1 MLNYT
6 PSQLT
11 ENKIL
16 LEEFLRIRDY
26 LEANPLYKVYYAGT
40 NYVADVL
47 TYAMTTITLKE
58 GEKLGVG
65 DVVLFANAYYA
76 KVEDV
81 SEDVTTFT
89 VSQGV
94 NIRGPQGETGATG
107 ATGPQGATG
116 ATGAQGPQGE
126 AGPAGNDGHSTFV
139 AFVNETLSNGMLI
152 DITPKANENM
162 KVGDSVILISQ
173 YVSQQQVYTQM
184 AIGLVRAIISDT
196 KVRVAC
202 SNVISTKGAPGP
214 QGEAGNAMYIYNG
227 LLDAS
232 VANVQVSQITI
243 PTGRTL
249 QVEDILISSYESSVG
264 AMAQVAA
271 IADGVATVD
280 FIGQIS
286 AGGGGGISDVKV
298 NGTSVVTDGVANI
311 PAASET
317 ANGVVTTGTQTFKGE
332 KTIEASN
339 NSVPTLTLKPI
350 MPSKG
355 RAGSSIVL
363 GNISTAGALYNF
375 KVGATGLNSMTFK
388 HDTSYSQAQFTF
400 SNYNGIPF
408 TIVLNDN
415 VTTFGKVNCGSVSEQ
430 LYLNSKGGYNA
441 VPTTNGTIMSTPST
455 WSSGTS
461 GSVTLTESGTYQIY
475 MNDGKNNINFGLV
488 YFDGSTDTYAQ
499 TPMTSHNEGFMLS
512 IEGSAGNNPST
523 LHIYGIDNVGHTQTE
538 VNYTVYYRKVGI

>member
-11 ENKIL
+11 DNNTL

-40 NYVADVL
+40 NYVAGVL
-47 TYAMTTITLKE
+47 SYAMSYVTLKE

-65 DVVLFANAYYA
+65 DVVLFSNAYYA

-94 NIRGPQGETGATG
+94 DIRGPQGATG

-116 ATGAQGPQGE
+116 ATGPQGPQGPQGE

-139 AFVNETLSNGMLI
+139 AFVNETISNGMLI

-202 SNVISTKGAPGP
+202 ANVISTKGAQGP
-214 QGEAGNAMYIYNG
+214 QGEAGNAMYIYGG
-227 LLDAS
+227 LLDSS
-232 VANVQVSQITI
+232 VSNVQVSQITI

-249 QVEDILISSYESSVG
+249 QAEDILISSYEGSVG
-264 AMAQVAA
+264 AMAQVVS

-280 FIGQIS
+280 FIGQIP
-286 AGGGGGISDVKV
+286 AGGGTTLNRYIAHGNARLMSKIIFNAKSIISF
-298 NGTSVVTDGVANI
+298 T
-311 PAASET
+311 
-317 ANGVVTTGTQTFKGE
+317 
-332 KTIEASN
+332 
-339 NSVPTLTLKPI
+339 
-350 MPSKG
+350 
-355 RAGSSIVL
+355 
-363 GNISTAGALYNF
+363 NISYSIPLSIGIRED
-375 KVGATGLNSMTFK
+375 GPLNI
-388 HDTSYSQAQFTF
+388 Y
-400 SNYNGIPF
+400 
-408 TIVLNDN
+408 
-415 VTTFGKVNCGSVSEQ
+415 CGG
-430 LYLNSKGGYNA
+430 NS
-441 VPTTNGTIMSTPST
+441 TNGSTVLSAAFRIVVDGTKENPTGASVDQNRLVEIKSDGTINA
-455 WSSGTS
+455 
-461 GSVTLTESGTYQIY
+461 SVYSPLSNDYYIQYENDVEITL
-475 MNDGKNNINFGLV
+475 
-488 YFDGSTDTYAQ
+488 
-499 TPMTSHNEGFMLS
+499 
-512 IEGSAGNNPST
+512 
-523 LHIYGIDNVGHTQTE
+523 
-538 VNYTVYYRKVGI
+538 

>member
-11 ENKIL
+11 DNNTL

-40 NYVADVL
+40 NYVAGVL
-47 TYAMTTITLKE
+47 SYAMSSITLKE

-65 DVVLFANAYYA
+65 DVVLFSNAYYA

-94 NIRGPQGETGATG
+94 NIRGPQGATGATG
-107 ATGPQGATG
+107 PQGPQGATG

-139 AFVNETLSNGMLI
+139 AFVNETLSNGMMI
-152 DITPKANENM
+152 DITPNANENM
-162 KVGDSVILISQ
+162 KVGDSVILVSQ
-173 YVSQQQVYTQM
+173 YVFQQQVYTQM

-202 SNVISTKGAPGP
+202 SDVISTKGSQGP
-214 QGEAGNAMYIYNG
+214 QGEAGNAMYIYGG
-227 LLDAS
+227 LLDSS
-232 VANVQVSQITI
+232 VSNVQVAQITI

-249 QVEDILISSYESSVG
+249 QAEDILISSYASSVG
-264 AMAQVAA
+264 AMAQVVA

-280 FIGQIS
+280 FIGKIS

-311 PAASET
+311 PPASKT
-317 ANGVVTTGTQTFKGE
+317 VNGIVTTGTQTLTGH
-332 KTIEASN
+332 KTIEYNKGSLTFASN
-339 NSVPTLTLKPI
+339 TSSEYAKLSYDHGFRISGPYSNNPPKLCIGALNSPAETIL
-350 MPSKG
+350 SKEG
-355 RAGSSIVL
+355 LEFKLYDKSVAIKFLPYGSSSYKAITIPSD
-363 GNISTAGALYNF
+363 N
-375 KVGATGLNSMTFK
+375 TGTMMV
-388 HDTSYSQAQFTF
+388 A
-400 SNYNGIPF
+400 
-408 TIVLNDN
+408 
-415 VTTFGKVNCGSVSEQ
+415 
-430 LYLNSKGGYNA
+430 
-441 VPTTNGTIMSTPST
+441 PST

-461 GSVTLTESGTYQIY
+461 GSVTLTNSGTYQIY
-475 MNDGKNNINFGLV
+475 MNDGKNNKNFGVV
-488 YFDGSTDTYAQ
+488 YYDGSTETSTQVVMDNADTGYFAIIVNGVI
-499 TPMTSHNEGFMLS
+499 TAYDVNFV
-512 IEGSAGNNPST
+512 GNT
-523 LHIYGIDNVGHTQTE
+523 
-538 VNYTVYYRKVGI
+538 YTANTNTIYYRRIGI

>member
-11 ENKIL
+11 ENKTL

-40 NYVADVL
+40 NYVAGVL

-94 NIRGPQGETGATG
+94 NIRGPQGTTGATG
-107 ATGPQGATG
+107 PQGPQGATG

-126 AGPAGNDGHSTFV
+126 TGPAGNDGHSTFV
-139 AFVNETLSNGMLI
+139 AFVNEILNEGMI

-162 KVGDSVILISQ
+162 KVGDSVILLSQ
-173 YVSQQQVYTQM
+173 YVFQQQVYTQM

-196 KVRVAC
+196 KVRVEC
-202 SNVISTKGAPGP
+202 SNVISTKGAQGP

-227 LLDAS
+227 LVDAS
-232 VANVQVSQITI
+232 VVDVQVAQITI

-249 QVEDILISSYESSVG
+249 QAEDILISSYESSVG
-264 AMAQVAA
+264 AMAQVVS

-286 AGGGGGISDVKV
+286 AGGSGGTTLNRYELSIDVSSLRSRSSLLYKIYTEAKGRVSICTYSSKSSVGSFNYTEYTPYKISDKGVRLFNIDSQQGSMYIWAGSV
-298 NGTSVVTDGVANI
+298 NYGSCKYDYATIAQDKTISNAGTSDW
-311 PAASET
+311 S
-317 ANGVVTTGTQTFKGE
+317 
-332 KTIEASN
+332 
-339 NSVPTLTLKPI
+339 
-350 MPSKG
+350 
-355 RAGSSIVL
+355 
-363 GNISTAGALYNF
+363 
-375 KVGATGLNSMTFK
+375 
-388 HDTSYSQAQFTF
+388 
-400 SNYNGIPF
+400 
-408 TIVLNDN
+408 
-415 VTTFGKVNCGSVSEQ
+415 
-430 LYLNSKGGYNA
+430 
-441 VPTTNGTIMSTPST
+441 GTIK
-455 WSSGTS
+455 
-461 GSVTLTESGTYQIY
+461 VIY
-475 MNDGKNNINFGLV
+475 FND
-488 YFDGSTDTYAQ
+488 
-499 TPMTSHNEGFMLS
+499 
-512 IEGSAGNNPST
+512 IEIT
-523 LHIYGIDNVGHTQTE
+523 
-538 VNYTVYYRKVGI
+538 

>member
-11 ENKIL
+11 ENKTL

-40 NYVADVL
+40 NYVAGVL

-94 NIRGPQGETGATG
+94 NIRGPQGATGATG
-107 ATGPQGATG
+107 PQGPQGATG

-126 AGPAGNDGHSTFV
+126 TGPAGNDGHSTFV
-139 AFVNETLSNGMLI
+139 AFVNETLSDGMLI

-162 KVGDSVILISQ
+162 KVGDSVILESQ
-173 YVSQQQVYTQM
+173 YVFQQQVYTQM

-202 SNVISTKGAPGP
+202 SNVISTKGAQGP
-214 QGEAGNAMYIYNG
+214 QGEAGNAMYIYGG
-227 LLDAS
+227 LLNSTVTD
-232 VANVQVSQITI
+232 VQVSQITI

-249 QVEDILISSYESSVG
+249 QAEDILISSYESSIG
-264 AMAQVAA
+264 AMAQVVA

-286 AGGGGGISDVKV
+286 AGGSGGTTLNKYTYSNTTIASADSSTIFKRIVKIITQAKGKISIRFHKQNSTSIRDEYNTFFTIKEDTDTKKSILLTAISLTTSMTVYQYYLILENNQGTLLASYRVQCYNSNNVATLSYSDVTTLLPFEIIYY
-298 NGTSVVTDGVANI
+298 NDTEI
-311 PAASET
+311 T
-317 ANGVVTTGTQTFKGE
+317 A
-332 KTIEASN
+332 
-339 NSVPTLTLKPI
+339 
-350 MPSKG
+350 
-355 RAGSSIVL
+355 
-363 GNISTAGALYNF
+363 
-375 KVGATGLNSMTFK
+375 
-388 HDTSYSQAQFTF
+388 
-400 SNYNGIPF
+400 
-408 TIVLNDN
+408 
-415 VTTFGKVNCGSVSEQ
+415 
-430 LYLNSKGGYNA
+430 
-441 VPTTNGTIMSTPST
+441 
-455 WSSGTS
+455 
-461 GSVTLTESGTYQIY
+461 
-475 MNDGKNNINFGLV
+475 
-488 YFDGSTDTYAQ
+488 
-499 TPMTSHNEGFMLS
+499 
-512 IEGSAGNNPST
+512 
-523 LHIYGIDNVGHTQTE
+523 
-538 VNYTVYYRKVGI
+538 

>member
-11 ENKIL
+11 ENKTL

-40 NYVADVL
+40 NYVAGVSS
-47 TYAMTTITLKE
+47 YAMNVVTLKE

-94 NIRGPQGETGATG
+94 NIRGPQGATG
-107 ATGPQGATG
+107 ATGPQGPIGPTG

-139 AFVNETLSNGMLI
+139 SFVNETLSNGMLI

-173 YVSQQQVYTQM
+173 YVFQQQVYTQM

-202 SNVISTKGAPGP
+202 SNVISTKGAQGP

-232 VANVQVSQITI
+232 VTDVQVAQITI

-264 AMAQVAA
+264 AMAQVVA

-286 AGGGGGISDVKV
+286 AGGGGTTLNKYTVTTKSATLVNKIINTAKSV
-298 NGTSVVTDGVANI
+298 NGCSLYV
-311 PAASET
+311 
-317 ANGVVTTGTQTFKGE
+317 NGYYIQMFRSNPPCIGYFYSS
-332 KTIEASN
+332 KTIN
-339 NSVPTLTLKPI
+339 
-350 MPSKG
+350 
-355 RAGSSIVL
+355 GSLHIIQYL
-363 GNISTAGALYNF
+363 IRWNETGA
-375 KVGATGLNSMTFK
+375 K
-388 HDTSYSQAQFTF
+388 HQYAID
-400 SNYNGIPF
+400 
-408 TIVLNDN
+408 L
-415 VTTFGKVNCGSVSEQ
+415 
-430 LYLNSKGGYNA
+430 
-441 VPTTNGTIMSTPST
+441 TTNTNLG
-455 WSSGTS
+455 
-461 GSVTLTESGTYQIY
+461 
-475 MNDGKNNINFGLV
+475 
-488 YFDGSTDTYAQ
+488 
-499 TPMTSHNEGFMLS
+499 
-512 IEGSAGNNPST
+512 
-523 LHIYGIDNVGHTQTE
+523 E
-538 VNYTVYYRKVGI
+538 VNDLTIDYCYILYYNDTEIT

>member
-11 ENKIL
+11 ENKTL

-40 NYVADVL
+40 NYVAGVSS
-47 TYAMTTITLKE
+47 YAMNVVTLKE

-65 DVVLFANAYYA
+65 DVVLFSNAYYA

-94 NIRGPQGETGATG
+94 DIRGPQGATG
-107 ATGPQGATG
+107 ATGPQGATGATG

-173 YVSQQQVYTQM
+173 YVFQQQVYTQM
-184 AIGLVRAIISDT
+184 AIGLARAIISDT

-202 SNVISTKGAPGP
+202 SNVISTKGAQGP

-227 LLDAS
+227 LLDTS
-232 VANVQVSQITI
+232 VTDVQVAQITI

-249 QVEDILISSYESSVG
+249 QAEDILISSYESSVG
-264 AMAQVAA
+264 ALAQVVA
-271 IADGVATVD
+271 IAEGVATVN

-286 AGGGGGISDVKV
+286 AGGGGSTTL
-298 NGTSVVTDGVANI
+298 NSYTFNI
-311 PAASET
+311 PITSLNNT
-317 ANGVVTTGTQTFKGE
+317 
-332 KTIEASN
+332 SN
-339 NSVPTLTLKPI
+339 VRRFIHILVGAKKILVIRLSRPAPVYDSDLVPTFI
-350 MPSKG
+350 QGSPS
-355 RAGSSIVL
+355 
-363 GNISTAGALYNF
+363 STDYMYAHCEFTRVETSAIRNTFIRL
-375 KVGATGLNSMTFK
+375 ATNESPR
-388 HDTSYSQAQFTF
+388 Y
-400 SNYNGIPF
+400 
-408 TIVLNDN
+408 
-415 VTTFGKVNCGSVSEQ
+415 
-430 LYLNSKGGYNA
+430 
-441 VPTTNGTIMSTPST
+441 
-455 WSSGTS
+455 
-461 GSVTLTESGTYQIY
+461 TLTEKLFS
-475 MNDGKNNINFGLV
+475 
-488 YFDGSTDTYAQ
+488 DGSFTSSGITDAKA
-499 TPMTSHNEGFMLS
+499 LKV
-512 IEGSAGNNPST
+512 
-523 LHIYGIDNVGHTQTE
+523 IYLNDVEITE
-538 VNYTVYYRKVGI
+538 

>member
-11 ENKIL
+11 ENKTL

-40 NYVADVL
+40 NYVDGVL
-47 TYAMTTITLKE
+47 SYAMVTITLKE

-65 DVVLFANAYYA
+65 DVVLFSNAYYA

-94 NIRGPQGETGATG
+94 NIRGPQGATGATG

-126 AGPAGNDGHSTFV
+126 TGPAGNDGHSTFV
-139 AFVNETLSNGMLI
+139 AFVNEILNEGMI

-162 KVGDSVILISQ
+162 KVGDSVILVSQ
-173 YVSQQQVYTQM
+173 YVFQQQEYTQM

-202 SNVISTKGAPGP
+202 SNVISTKGAQGP
-214 QGEAGNAMYIYNG
+214 QGEAGNAMYIYGG

-232 VANVQVSQITI
+232 VVDVQVAQITI

-249 QVEDILISSYESSVG
+249 QAEDILISSYESSIG

-286 AGGGGGISDVKV
+286 AGGSD
-298 NGTSVVTDGVANI
+298 GTTLNKYVYAN
-311 PAASET
+311 
-317 ANGVVTTGTQTFKGE
+317 TTRVPSTPDNAIFKRIINILTEAKGE
-332 KTIEASN
+332 ISILFHIVNNTSPDAQFVGSYCIQKNTDTTKQVVITAIQATPSIRILQYNLQASSTSAVGSFNSSYDTSIYN
-339 NSVPTLTLKPI
+339 NS
-350 MPSKG
+350 
-355 RAGSSIVL
+355 
-363 GNISTAGALYNF
+363 GN
-375 KVGATGLNSMTFK
+375 VGGLF
-388 HDTSYSQAQFTF
+388 
-400 SNYNGIPF
+400 
-408 TIVLNDN
+408 
-415 VTTFGKVNCGSVSEQ
+415 
-430 LYLNSKGGYNA
+430 
-441 VPTTNGTIMSTPST
+441 
-455 WSSGTS
+455 
-461 GSVTLTESGTYQIY
+461 
-475 MNDGKNNINFGLV
+475 
-488 YFDGSTDTYAQ
+488 GSTSMLEPFEITYYNDTEI
-499 TPMTSHNEGFMLS
+499 T
-512 IEGSAGNNPST
+512 
-523 LHIYGIDNVGHTQTE
+523 
-538 VNYTVYYRKVGI
+538 

>member
-11 ENKIL
+11 ENKTL

-40 NYVADVL
+40 NYVAGVL

-94 NIRGPQGETGATG
+94 NIRGPQGATGATG
-107 ATGPQGATG
+107 PQGPQGATG

-126 AGPAGNDGHSTFV
+126 TGPAGNDGHSTFV
-139 AFVNETLSNGMLI
+139 AFVNEILNEGMI

-173 YVSQQQVYTQM
+173 YVFQQQVYTQM

-202 SNVISTKGAPGP
+202 SNVISTKGAQGP
-214 QGEAGNAMYIYNG
+214 QGEAGNATYIYGG
-227 LLDAS
+227 LLNSTVTD
-232 VANVQVSQITI
+232 VQVSQITI

-249 QVEDILISSYESSVG
+249 QAEDILISSYESSIG
-264 AMAQVAA
+264 AMAQVVA
-271 IADGVATVD
+271 IANGIATVD

-286 AGGGGGISDVKV
+286 AGGGGTTLNKYTYTTSDSTSSYARFFNIVKNAKIIHYIQDIDYTPVNFSFETSTIMRLYRMKLAYAGGDNPSMTGQFIRHSISK
-298 NGTSVVTDGVANI
+298 NTGKG
-311 PAASET
+311 ASEVLKIV
-317 ANGVVTTGTQTFKGE
+317 N
-332 KTIEASN
+332 
-339 NSVPTLTLKPI
+339 TLTGGTNVI
-350 MPSKG
+350 
-355 RAGSSIVL
+355 SS
-363 GNISTAGALYNF
+363 
-375 KVGATGLNSMTFK
+375 TGP
-388 HDTSYSQAQFTF
+388 Q
-400 SNYNGIPF
+400 
-408 TIVLNDN
+408 
-415 VTTFGKVNCGSVSEQ
+415 
-430 LYLNSKGGYNA
+430 
-441 VPTTNGTIMSTPST
+441 TPSA
-455 WSSGTS
+455 
-461 GSVTLTESGTYQIY
+461 YY
-475 MNDGKNNINFGLV
+475 K
-488 YFDGSTDTYAQ
+488 
-499 TPMTSHNEGFMLS
+499 
-512 IEGSAGNNPST
+512 
-523 LHIYGIDNVGHTQTE
+523 
-538 VNYTVYYRKVGI
+538 YTVVYYNDTEITA

>member
-11 ENKIL
+11 ENKTL

-40 NYVADVL
+40 NYVAGVL

-81 SEDVTTFT
+81 SENETTFT

-94 NIRGPQGETGATG
+94 NIRGPQGATG
-107 ATGPQGATG
+107 ATGPQGPQGPQG

-139 AFVNETLSNGMLI
+139 AFVNEILNEGMI

-173 YVSQQQVYTQM
+173 YVFQQQVYTQM

-202 SNVISTKGAPGP
+202 SNVISTKGAQGP
-214 QGEAGNAMYIYNG
+214 QGEAGNAMYIYGG
-227 LLDAS
+227 LLDVS
-232 VANVQVSQITI
+232 VTDVQVSQITI

-249 QVEDILISSYESSVG
+249 QAEDILISSYESSVG
-264 AMAQVAA
+264 AMAQVVA
-271 IADGVATVD
+271 ISDGVATVD

-286 AGGGGGISDVKV
+286 AGGGGTTLNKYTTTLDVSVSSNRDTLYRILKNAKKISYIR
-298 NGTSVVTDGVANI
+298 NTYSSVPVSFALNTNN
-311 PAASET
+311 T
-317 ANGVVTTGTQTFKGE
+317 AYVYLSWCFIDSTVGLNNCAFQYNFN
-332 KTIEASN
+332 SSFLDN
-339 NSVPTLTLKPI
+339 NSSRI
-350 MPSKG
+350 
-355 RAGSSIVL
+355 
-363 GNISTAGALYNF
+363 
-375 KVGATGLNSMTFK
+375 AT
-388 HDTSYSQAQFTF
+388 
-400 SNYNGIPF
+400 
-408 TIVLNDN
+408 
-415 VTTFGKVNCGSVSEQ
+415 TT
-430 LYLNSKGGYNA
+430 
-441 VPTTNGTIMSTPST
+441 T
-455 WSSGTS
+455 
-461 GSVTLTESGTYQIY
+461 
-475 MNDGKNNINFGLV
+475 
-488 YFDGSTDTYAQ
+488 DGSTITVSKNFSN
-499 TPMTSHNEGFMLS
+499 TSLNGF
-512 IEGSAGNNPST
+512 IVAYENDKEIT
-523 LHIYGIDNVGHTQTE
+523 
-538 VNYTVYYRKVGI
+538 

>member
-11 ENKIL
+11 ENKTL

-40 NYVADVL
+40 NYVAGVL
-47 TYAMTTITLKE
+47 TYAMATITLKE

-65 DVVLFANAYYA
+65 DVVLFSNAYYA

-89 VSQGV
+89 VSEGV
-94 NIRGPQGETGATG
+94 NIRGPQGATG
-107 ATGPQGATG
+107 ATGPQGPIGPTG

-162 KVGDSVILISQ
+162 KVGDSVILTSQ
-173 YVSQQQVYTQM
+173 YVFQQQVYTQM

-202 SNVISTKGAPGP
+202 SNVISTKGEQGP
-214 QGEAGNAMYIYNG
+214 QGEAGNAMYIYG
-227 LLDAS
+227 SLLDSS

-271 IADGVATVD
+271 ISDGVATVN

-286 AGGGGGISDVKV
+286 TGSGGTTLNKYTFTLSK
-298 NGTSVVTDGVANI
+298 NANAI
-311 PAASET
+311 QRAERIFL
-317 ANGVVTTGTQTFKGE
+317 Q
-332 KTIEASN
+332 
-339 NSVPTLTLKPI
+339 
-350 MPSKG
+350 SKG
-355 RAGSSIVL
+355 KCTFFL
-363 GNISTAGALYNF
+363 GTPTDARDRKIALGEP
-375 KVGATGLNSMTFK
+375 VATGLN
-388 HDTSYSQAQFTF
+388 
-400 SNYNGIPF
+400 
-408 TIVLNDN
+408 
-415 VTTFGKVNCGSVSEQ
+415 
-430 LYLNSKGGYNA
+430 GGYPYLSFLIQNEA
-441 VPTTNGTIMSTPST
+441 DSNDTTAALFAYSISGNSNPIEKKMIISADGTITFTKTTLSAYNVY
-455 WSSGTS
+455 
-461 GSVTLTESGTYQIY
+461 VTYYNDTE
-475 MNDGKNNINFGLV
+475 
-488 YFDGSTDTYAQ
+488 
-499 TPMTSHNEGFMLS
+499 
-512 IEGSAGNNPST
+512 
-523 LHIYGIDNVGHTQTE
+523 ID
-538 VNYTVYYRKVGI
+538 

>member
-11 ENKIL
+11 ENKTL

-40 NYVADVL
+40 NYVAGVL

-65 DVVLFANAYYA
+65 DVVLFSNAYYA

-94 NIRGPQGETGATG
+94 DIRGPQGATG

-116 ATGAQGPQGE
+116 ATGATGAQGPQGE
-126 AGPAGNDGHSTFV
+126 TGPAGNDGHSTFV
-139 AFVNETLSNGMLI
+139 AFVNETLSNGMMI

-202 SNVISTKGAPGP
+202 SDVISTKGAQGP
-214 QGEAGNAMYIYNG
+214 QGEAGNAMYIYDG

-232 VANVQVSQITI
+232 VTDVQVAQITI

-249 QVEDILISSYESSVG
+249 QAEDILISSYASSVG
-264 AMAQVAA
+264 AMAQVVA
-271 IADGVATVD
+271 IAEGVATVD

-286 AGGGGGISDVKV
+286 AGSGGTTLNRYITTLGSTTEDSLRFMRILKNAKSIISIAAQSVSTWFPLQFGG
-298 NGTSVVTDGVANI
+298 NTSVRYLRL
-311 PAASET
+311 
-317 ANGVVTTGTQTFKGE
+317 NGIYTQSSGATLFGFTLDTNTGTKNEITKFE
-332 KTIEASN
+332 IKTTDVTYS
-339 NSVPTLTLKPI
+339 
-350 MPSKG
+350 
-355 RAGSSIVL
+355 
-363 GNISTAGALYNF
+363 STATVSSLRVEYSN
-375 KVGATGLNSMTFK
+375 
-388 HDTSYSQAQFTF
+388 DTE
-400 SNYNGIPF
+400 I
-408 TIVLNDN
+408 I
-415 VTTFGKVNCGSVSEQ
+415 
-430 LYLNSKGGYNA
+430 
-441 VPTTNGTIMSTPST
+441 
-455 WSSGTS
+455 
-461 GSVTLTESGTYQIY
+461 
-475 MNDGKNNINFGLV
+475 
-488 YFDGSTDTYAQ
+488 
-499 TPMTSHNEGFMLS
+499 
-512 IEGSAGNNPST
+512 
-523 LHIYGIDNVGHTQTE
+523 
-538 VNYTVYYRKVGI
+538 

>member
-11 ENKIL
+11 DNKTL

-40 NYVADVL
+40 NYVAGVL
-47 TYAMTTITLKE
+47 SYAMSTITLKE

-65 DVVLFANAYYA
+65 DVVLFSNAYYA

-94 NIRGPQGETGATG
+94 NIRGPQGATG
-107 ATGPQGATG
+107 ATGPQGPTGATGPQGPQGATG
-116 ATGAQGPQGE
+116 AT
-126 AGPAGNDGHSTFV
+126 GPAGNDGHSTFV
-139 AFVNETLSNGMLI
+139 AFVNEILQDGMI

-173 YVSQQQVYTQM
+173 YVFQQQVHTQM

-202 SNVISTKGAPGP
+202 SNVISTKGAQGP

-232 VANVQVSQITI
+232 VVDVQVSQITI

-249 QVEDILISSYESSVG
+249 QAEDILISSYESSIG
-264 AMAQVAA
+264 AMAQVVA

-286 AGGGGGISDVKV
+286 AGGGGGTTLNRYELSIDVTTLRSKASLLYKIYTGAKGRVTICTYSENSSVGSFNYTEYTPYKISDTGVRLFNINSQQGSMYIYASSV
-298 NGTSVVTDGVANI
+298 NYGSCKYDYAVINNNKEITAAGTSDW
-311 PAASET
+311 
-317 ANGVVTTGTQTFKGE
+317 TGT
-332 KTIEASN
+332 I
-339 NSVPTLTLKPI
+339 
-350 MPSKG
+350 
-355 RAGSSIVL
+355 
-363 GNISTAGALYNF
+363 
-375 KVGATGLNSMTFK
+375 KVIYFN
-388 HDTSYSQAQFTF
+388 DTEIT
-400 SNYNGIPF
+400 
-408 TIVLNDN
+408 
-415 VTTFGKVNCGSVSEQ
+415 
-430 LYLNSKGGYNA
+430 
-441 VPTTNGTIMSTPST
+441 
-455 WSSGTS
+455 
-461 GSVTLTESGTYQIY
+461 
-475 MNDGKNNINFGLV
+475 
-488 YFDGSTDTYAQ
+488 
-499 TPMTSHNEGFMLS
+499 
-512 IEGSAGNNPST
+512 
-523 LHIYGIDNVGHTQTE
+523 
-538 VNYTVYYRKVGI
+538 

>member
-11 ENKIL
+11 ENKTL

-40 NYVADVL
+40 NYVAGVL
-47 TYAMTTITLKE
+47 TYAMNVVTLKE

-94 NIRGPQGETGATG
+94 NIRGPQGATG
-107 ATGPQGATG
+107 ATGPQGPIGPTG

-162 KVGDSVILISQ
+162 NEGDSVILISQ
-173 YVSQQQVYTQM
+173 YVFQQQVYTQM

-202 SNVISTKGAPGP
+202 SNVISTKGAQGP
-214 QGEAGNAMYIYNG
+214 QGEAGNAMYIYDG
-227 LLDAS
+227 LLDSS
-232 VANVQVSQITI
+232 VVDVQVAQITI

-249 QVEDILISSYESSVG
+249 QAEDILISSYESSTG
-264 AMAQVAA
+264 AMAQVVA

-286 AGGGGGISDVKV
+286 TGGGGTTLNKYTAFVGDDATAALTTEQLALISRILLNAKGNTCIIAYGNLEGRTGANWIVNYSIYPFSPNPDILYFTATCYMSYFKKTYNWYFWIQNNAIRYDVGKCIAIS
-298 NGTSVVTDGVANI
+298 NEDGTISFIDKNSNI
-311 PAASET
+311 
-317 ANGVVTTGTQTFKGE
+317 
-332 KTIEASN
+332 
-339 NSVPTLTLKPI
+339 LK
-350 MPSKG
+350 
-355 RAGSSIVL
+355 RV
-363 GNISTAGALYNF
+363 
-375 KVGATGLNSMTFK
+375 
-388 HDTSYSQAQFTF
+388 
-400 SNYNGIPF
+400 
-408 TIVLNDN
+408 TIVYYND
-415 VTTFGKVNCGSVSEQ
+415 VEIT
-430 LYLNSKGGYNA
+430 
-441 VPTTNGTIMSTPST
+441 
-455 WSSGTS
+455 
-461 GSVTLTESGTYQIY
+461 
-475 MNDGKNNINFGLV
+475 
-488 YFDGSTDTYAQ
+488 
-499 TPMTSHNEGFMLS
+499 
-512 IEGSAGNNPST
+512 
-523 LHIYGIDNVGHTQTE
+523 
-538 VNYTVYYRKVGI
+538 